1 MRKEGPQKR
10 IFDELQKIQETKFR
24 FSPEPS
30 PGDNVENL
38 SESMQKYPPE
48 HYITG
53 SDLFY
58 KYDPKGITDCLSRIR
73 HDNVNIMVLS
83 NDNSTNY
90 NLTEPWFK
98 TPYAVKGRFYIV
110 ILLGSITS
118 AHSPALVLA
127 SGARAHKRK
136 ERVILWRSPT
146 ERERR
151 FFLRAR
157 GLSPALFAL
166 TTSAFTIILRP
177 FSVKIFFWNSC

>member
-1 MRKEGPQKR
+1 MMRKEGPQKR

-58 KYDPKGITDCLSRIR
+58 KYDPEGITDCLSLIR

-110 ILLGSITS
+110 ILLASMTS
-118 AHSPALVLA
+118 AHSPALALTSA
-127 SGARAHKRK
+127 KSALLFGAG
-136 ERVILWRSPT
+136 
-146 ERERR
+146 
-151 FFLRAR
+151 FLRAR
-157 GLSPALFAL
+157 ALFPALFAL
-166 TTSAFTIILRP
+166 TTSAFTSILRP
-177 FSVKIFFWNSC
+177 FSVSIFF